1 MNKILP
7 LAFPFS
13 SPTAPFLVWG
23 EGGCS
28 LSNENKASQDGTVEQ
43 VDGSDSTDS

>member
-7 LAFPFS
+7 LVFVLSFGTYPVLA
-13 SPTAPFLVWG
+13 WG

-28 LSNENKASQDGTVEQ
+28 FSNENKTSQDETVEQ